1 VFLHFP
7 AALAKFTFLKLSLA
21 FPSALMPGVIHGA
34 YAMKKENYKS
44 ILSKFKRE
52 IKDTHNHVF
61 HDVDNWTMANDLMN
75 GVLIGY
81 TINERSERELL
92 HRIGLK
98 YGLIPLCPGEV
109 VDIDVSDDHKIM
121 RSFVRTMFGKMQIS
135 PK

>member
-1 VFLHFP
+1 
-7 AALAKFTFLKLSLA
+7 
-21 FPSALMPGVIHGA
+21 
-34 YAMKKENYKS
+34 MKKENYKS

-52 IKDTHNHVF
+52 IKNTHNHVF

-75 GVLIGY
+75 GVLVGY

-109 VDIDVSDDHKIM
+109 VDIDVSDHHKIM
-121 RSFVRTMFGKMQIS
+121 RSFVRTMFGKMQIN

>member
-1 VFLHFP
+1 
-7 AALAKFTFLKLSLA
+7 
-21 FPSALMPGVIHGA
+21 
-34 YAMKKENYKS
+34 MKKENYKS

-52 IKDTHNHVF
+52 IKNTHNHVFHDAILSKFKREIKNTHNHVF
-61 HDVDNWTMANDLMN
+61 HDVDNWTMANDIMN
-75 GVLIGY
+75 GVLVGYTINERSERVGY

-109 VDIDVSDDHKIM
+109 VDIDVSDHHKIM
-121 RSFVRTMFGKMQIS
+121 RSFVRTMFGKMQIN